1 MVLENFVRLK
11 RDTEKVMRFRLGSFH
26 VEDVTITDPKTKL
39 PKRVRRAVVDVVEED
54 YRPVVK
60 TFSTLAEKLA
70 VQLAQLHDTG
80 ELYRYRVGVTWHPQ
94 DLATEYTVRIF

>member
-1 MVLENFVRLK
+1 
-11 RDTEKVMRFRLGSFH
+11 

>member
-11 RDTEKVMRFRLGSFH
+11 RDTEKVMRFRPGSFH